1 MNPTRPASAR
11 LGAVLLFDAATCLA
25 MGVALLALA
34 DLLASFLGLPVALLR
49 WAGALLLPCAALMAI
64 AGRRVPPP
72 RALVMLIVAGNLAWV
87 AASAYVA
94 AALPGIAAAGQVV
107 VIVQALAVL
116 VLAVLEW
123 RGAAA
128 PAGRHGLRAA

>member
-1 MNPTRPASAR
+1 MNPTRPASGR

-34 DLLASFLGLPVALLR
+34 GMLAPILGLPAPLLR
-49 WAGALLLPCAALMAI
+49 WAGALLLPCALLMAI

-72 RALVMLIVAGNLAWV
+72 RALVWLIVAGNLAWV
-87 AASAYVA
+87 AASGYVA
-94 AALPGIAAAGQVV
+94 AALPGITAAGQFVV
-107 VIVQALAVL
+107 VGQALAVL

-123 RGAAA
+123 RGSAA
-128 PAGRHGLRAA
+128 PAAGHGLHAA

>member
-11 LGAVLLFDAATCLA
+11 LGAVLLFDAATCLV

-34 DLLASFLGLPVALLR
+34 EMLAPLLGLPAVLLR
-49 WAGALLLPCAALMAI
+49 WAGALLLPCAALMAF

-72 RALVMLIVAGNLAWV
+72 RALVLLIVVGNLAWA

-94 AALPGIAAAGQVV
+94 VALPRITGAGQFV
-107 VIVQALAVL
+107 VIAQALAV
-116 VLAVLEW
+116 VALAVLEW

-128 PAGRHGLRAA
+128 SAAGHGLRAA